1 MGRLLVCLSLTALAL
16 VFAASAHAGDP
27 LLSSPK
33 QTTTTTVTSTV
44 SKTTQK
50 TTAPITKTTQKAAP
64 VTNTA
69 DKATAP
75 AKQAPQ
81 KGTVAKTTQKAA
93 APVTRITEKAASGTR
108 ATSAIT
114 NRVSR
119 TTTKTVE
126 RVAKTTAPVV
136 KTVEKTT
143 APVVATAKK
152 TTQSVANTAKKT
164 TAPVIETIGKTTAS
178 AVETIGKTTAPV
190 VETIGKTTAPVV
202 ETIRRTT
209 VPIAGAPEPIAT
221 SRVQPTT
228 TSSKGTATDRA
239 TVADRPATLNAAT
252 RPAPRVHGDGRPNRT
267 MQGSADAAA
276 PEFPSSQAVGLFLE
290 NYSAVDAGPAVGSGT
305 ARPRWL
311 DTNRVPSAPSGG
323 GASGSASAVGFFFGL
338 FAALLAAFS
347 VAAPRLSR
355 WLRLTPDL
363 RRPPLFISLLER
375 PG

>member
-1 MGRLLVCLSLTALAL
+1 VGRLLVCLSLTALAL

-164 TAPVIETIGKTTAS
+164 TAPV
-178 AVETIGKTTAPV
+178 VEAIGKTTAPV